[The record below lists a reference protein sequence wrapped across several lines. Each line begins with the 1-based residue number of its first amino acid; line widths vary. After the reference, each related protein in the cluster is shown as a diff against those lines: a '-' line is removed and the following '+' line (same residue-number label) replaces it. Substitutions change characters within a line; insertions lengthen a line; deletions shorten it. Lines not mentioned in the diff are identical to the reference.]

1 MKITLQIQYADG
13 TTKDV
18 VVSAADMVAFENKY
32 DISIARL
39 DEARISWLLFLAWHS
54 EKRRNST
61 SLDYEAWLDT
71 VDSVGATDDPK
82 ETK

>member
-1 MKITLQIQYADG
+1 MKITLQIQYTDG

-18 VVSAADMVAFENKY
+18 AVSAADMVAFETKY

-54 EKRRNST
+54 ENRRKVT
-61 SLDYEAWLDT
+61 PLDYEAWLDT
-71 VDSVGATDDPK
+71 VESVGGSEDPK
-82 ETK
+82 VSK